1 VRALSDD
8 DDVDDLLM
16 IEDDEDVVMETR
28 DAVSRKRK
36 AIEPLD
42 DTASGDFVAAKKLC
56 TLDSTHQTNAV
67 D

>member
-1 VRALSDD
+1 
-8 DDVDDLLM
+8 M